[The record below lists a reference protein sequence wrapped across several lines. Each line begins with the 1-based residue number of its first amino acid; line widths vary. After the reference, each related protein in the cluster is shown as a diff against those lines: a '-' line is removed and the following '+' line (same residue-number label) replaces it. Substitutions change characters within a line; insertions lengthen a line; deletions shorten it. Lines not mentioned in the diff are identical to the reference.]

1 MVGLVFTIESRGEIM
16 IKREAA
22 IVTVSIAIEGYIET
36 CLQSDEYEEDRK
48 ELDAAF
54 RALKSLSL
62 IGSLWKGEVWQEEH
76 VEARNKASST
86 RWDESEED

>member
-36 CLQSDEYEEDRK
+36 CLQGDEYEEDRK
-48 ELDAAF
+48 ELDSAF

-62 IGSLWKGEVWQEEH
+62 KGEVWQEEH